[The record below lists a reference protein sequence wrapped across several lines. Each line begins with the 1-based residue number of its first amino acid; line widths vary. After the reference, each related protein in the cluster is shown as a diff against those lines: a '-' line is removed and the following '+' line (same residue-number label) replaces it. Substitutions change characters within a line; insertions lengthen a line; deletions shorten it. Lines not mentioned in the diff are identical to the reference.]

1 MVPFPNKN
9 LSNEALSAL
18 VDASAAINASQGL
31 DETLQAIASA
41 ATAVMQAE
49 ASSVIMLDKPRR
61 KQVFH
66 AAVGDRAERLIG
78 IEFDMNVGLS
88 GKAIATR
95 KAQIYNHVAREKAHY
110 KEIDAMLDFH
120 TRSLI
125 AAPLIHKGEVLGVVE
140 VINPISS
147 NQFTEADKQLAEVFA
162 NLAAI
167 AAANARSYDRIKRE
181 NEGLKKTFTQ
191 SWRMIGKS
199 PAMQEVFRLINRVCK
214 SNATV
219 LLLGESGVGK
229 ELAARVIHE
238 KSPRADRPFIPVN
251 CAALPETLLE
261 SELFGHEAGAFT
273 GATSR
278 RLGRFELAN
287 EGTIFLD
294 EIGEIAP
301 AVQVKLLRVL
311 QEKEFVRVGGTKV
324 IGCDVRV
331 IAASNRDLEAERRE
345 GKFRDDLY
353 YRLNVFPIVIPP
365 LRQRREDIPELV
377 EYFIGEISTELK
389 IPPPNLTNEAMAAL
403 TRYDWPGN
411 IRELRNV
418 LERACLLAEDRIID
432 LEHLP
437 QGIVGHSDSS
447 TQTKGQTVSTL
458 QETEKALIIKALREN
473 NGNQTKAARSLGITR
488 DVLRYRIKKYNLSK
502 LIAELS
508 RREK

>member
-219 LLLGESGVGK
+219 LLLS
-229 ELAARVIHE
+229 LIH
-238 KSPRADRPFIPVN
+238 I
-251 CAALPETLLE
+251 
-261 SELFGHEAGAFT
+261 
-273 GATSR
+273 
-278 RLGRFELAN
+278 
-287 EGTIFLD
+287 
-294 EIGEIAP
+294 
-301 AVQVKLLRVL
+301 
-311 QEKEFVRVGGTKV
+311 
-324 IGCDVRV
+324 
-331 IAASNRDLEAERRE
+331 
-345 GKFRDDLY
+345 
-353 YRLNVFPIVIPP
+353 
-365 LRQRREDIPELV
+365 
-377 EYFIGEISTELK
+377 
-389 IPPPNLTNEAMAAL
+389 
-403 TRYDWPGN
+403 
-411 IRELRNV
+411 
-418 LERACLLAEDRIID
+418 
-432 LEHLP
+432 
-437 QGIVGHSDSS
+437 
-447 TQTKGQTVSTL
+447 
-458 QETEKALIIKALREN
+458 
-473 NGNQTKAARSLGITR
+473 
-488 DVLRYRIKKYNLSK
+488 
-502 LIAELS
+502 
-508 RREK
+508 